1 MAKLR
6 TRYQARVR
14 REAKAFLKAAA
25 QVADQTKHQ
34 KVTRGLHQWVKQAG
48 LEPVFQFLTS

>member
-6 TRYQARVR
+6 TRNQARVR

-25 QVADQTKHQ
+25 QDADQTKH
-34 KVTRGLHQWVKQAG
+34 KKLTHGLHQWVKQAE